1 MKEQGS
7 FVLKGPFSDP
17 LRKSRVWE
25 SASLKQSTQIPLE
38 KSSLATTLR
47 GNTGLRDKLTTG
59 TDLPENTHP
68 NQETGL
74 HISSP
79 YSHSWG
85 KTNRSPG
92 WFGIT
97 WKSSRPWDGADSGVG
112 RNQPKRTAP
121 HESHHHAPETGTPSR
136 LWILSRETGQAKT
149 VLQWPLT
156 CFCRMLHTGSQAP
169 MVLNCNCVPKSSPSI
184 WRRRVTW
191 SALTWLWQSPEKLP
205 RRTTFFKNSLLC

>member
-1 MKEQGS
+1 MRRNFPPQKSENKVTVKEQGS

-97 WKSSRPWDGADSGVG
+97 WKSSRP
-112 RNQPKRTAP
+112 
-121 HESHHHAPETGTPSR
+121 
-136 LWILSRETGQAKT
+136 
-149 VLQWPLT
+149 
-156 CFCRMLHTGSQAP
+156 
-169 MVLNCNCVPKSSPSI
+169 
-184 WRRRVTW
+184 
-191 SALTWLWQSPEKLP
+191 
-205 RRTTFFKNSLLC
+205 